1 MNRKNAIITLVLTL
15 AIAWGSLGA
24 MLLAGWA
31 PILGLDLQGGFS
43 VVLVG
48 PEGTDPDTLDAAV
61 GIMRRRIEGVGSVQE
76 PDIRVQGNR
85 RR

>member
-1 MNRKNAIITLVLTL
+1 MNRKNAIITLVVTL

-24 MLLAGWA
+24 MLFAGWA

-48 PEGTDPDTLDAAV
+48 PQGTDPDTLDAAV
-61 GIMRRRIEGVGSVQE
+61 GIMRRRIEGRPVAQQ
-76 PDIRVQGNR
+76 PLRVQQK
-85 RR
+85 